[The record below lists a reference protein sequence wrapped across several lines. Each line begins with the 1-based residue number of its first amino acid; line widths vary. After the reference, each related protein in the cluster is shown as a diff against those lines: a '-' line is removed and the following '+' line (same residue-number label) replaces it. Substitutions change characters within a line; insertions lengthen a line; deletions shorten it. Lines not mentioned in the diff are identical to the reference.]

1 MNSVLQKLKENKEW
15 LFKKYPIKSLAL
27 FGSRSRE
34 DFREDSD
41 VDVLVEFSKPDAEA
55 FINLSYEI
63 ERIVNKKVDLVS
75 KGGVKKRFIQYIE
88 KDLQYV

>member
-41 VDVLVEFSKPDAEA
+41 VDVLVEFSKPVGME
-55 FINLSYEI
+55 FIKLAHELEDILN
-63 ERIVNKKVDLVS
+63 NKVDLVS
-75 KGGVKKRFIQYIE
+75 RK
-88 KDLQYV
+88 L